1 MLRPKHFVLNPK
13 GNLKNQSEN
22 TVLPRLERRRT
33 IKLTRFSL
41 VAPIEGTHYTR
52 DNVMKAQYYTN
63 LVEGGPSTQGDLLI
77 EKSALNEVVRYFTQ
91 NEFLTLTNLIAPISY
106 SH

>member
-1 MLRPKHFVLNPK
+1 
-13 GNLKNQSEN
+13 
-22 TVLPRLERRRT
+22 
-33 IKLTRFSL
+33 
-41 VAPIEGTHYTR
+41 
-52 DNVMKAQYYTN
+52 MKAQYYTN

-91 NEFLTLTNLIAPISY
+91 NEFLALTNLIAPISY